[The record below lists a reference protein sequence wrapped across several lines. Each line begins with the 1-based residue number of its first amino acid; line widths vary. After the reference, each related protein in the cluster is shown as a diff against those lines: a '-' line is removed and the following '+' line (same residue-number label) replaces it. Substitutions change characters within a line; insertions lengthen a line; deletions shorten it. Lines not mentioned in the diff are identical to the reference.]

1 MKRKCRLAK
10 AVAPSVLCVF
20 LVANRQMLGAPFQML
35 GEQDFADGAI
45 VSEPDFNHAQV
56 NESLPTTGIGVSP
69 GVITYFHYGLDPG
82 VAGILTF
89 SLWDLDSREPGN
101 QVVDFRLDNIPQPIG
116 GFESNEPDMGI
127 K

>member
-1 MKRKCRLAK
+1 MKGKLHLAN
-10 AVAPSVLCVF
+10 AVAASLCCLLLASACEQTF
-20 LVANRQMLGAPFQML
+20 ANSFQML

-45 VSEPDFNHAQV
+45 VSEPDFNHAQA

-101 QVVDFRLDNIPQPIG
+101 QVIDFR
-116 GFESNEPDMGI
+116 
-127 K
+127 